1 MRLFMSMWL
10 CVCVCGCVRVRDSQQ
25 KYVQLFYIKLYTVYY
40 MAVAIVN
47 GRLFDHGMKLKLLRL
62 S

>member
-10 CVCVCGCVRVRDSQQ
+10 CVCRCVRVRDSQQ